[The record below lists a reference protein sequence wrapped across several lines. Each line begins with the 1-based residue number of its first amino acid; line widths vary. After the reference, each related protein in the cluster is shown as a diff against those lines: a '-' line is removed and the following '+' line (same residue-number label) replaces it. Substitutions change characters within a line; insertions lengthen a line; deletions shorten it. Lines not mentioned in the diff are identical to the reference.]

1 MPETDF
7 DGLRDR
13 LLRSGVSPRHVV
25 RAVSE
30 LSDHLEDLECE
41 AAGHGLDGAA
51 ARSQASERIGA
62 IESITQQYLS
72 RPELKCWLFRHPQIA
87 RLILPLAYLVMLPA
101 VPIYAG
107 VSNAPSIAKWC
118 ACLLLSAF
126 ITATMLLV
134 MQLTITI
141 T

>member
-1 MPETDF
+1 MPDTNFEA
-7 DGLRDR
+7 LRDR

-30 LSDHLEDLECE
+30 LRDHCEDLEIE
-41 AAGHGLDGAA
+41 AVSHGLNRDD

-62 IESITQQYLS
+62 IESITQQYSS
-72 RPELKCWLFRHPQIA
+72 RPELKCWMFRHPQWA
-87 RLILPLAYLVMLPA
+87 RLILPVAYLVMLPA
-101 VPIYAG
+101 VPIYAA
-107 VSNAPSIAKWC
+107 VSNAPAIAKWC